1 MGLNINVT
9 SESLMWRKGNQIAL
23 TPPDNINPNQQKS
36 LLQLFALSEDT
47 SHHQIHAN
55 KYIKQ
60 QKYGKILKLSSS
72 PNTGKYGPRITP
84 YLDTFHSVGV
94 LASSENCSNAF
105 TYIAIINFIRISSLI
120 SKLAPWTLQNKKVLF
135 PGT

>member
-1 MGLNINVT
+1 MFFGSQYQRNFWKPNVKKRYSNSINLN
-9 SESLMWRKGNQIAL
+9 R
-23 TPPDNINPNQQKS
+23 QKS
-36 LLQLFALSEDT
+36 LLQLFVLSEDT
-47 SHHQIHAN
+47 SHHQIHTN

-72 PNTGKYGPRITP
+72 PNTGKYEPETTP
-84 YLDTFHSVGV
+84 YLDTFHSGGV

-120 SKLAPWTLQNKKVLF
+120 SRLVPWTLQNKKILF